1 MPAMMRAFSPGHGSA
16 SSVSANSRRH
26 KNRRAKPDD
35 TVSIDWRIALKH
47 RRYKPRMAEQFLP
60 DAESNLRA
68 GQFIADM
75 GGLDCEAR
83 AQIFFDRL
91 SPANGTPAF
100 VHRQFDLSE

>member
-1 MPAMMRAFSPGHGSA
+1 
-16 SSVSANSRRH
+16 
-26 KNRRAKPDD
+26 
-35 TVSIDWRIALKH
+35 
-47 RRYKPRMAEQFLP
+47 MAEQFLP